1 MQFGWKVRGG
11 LFGNGEFMMIGA
23 VTGEVT
29 VGVVDASFVLSVMMI
44 MMMMNEREGMIEES

>member
-29 VGVVDASFVLSVMMI
+29 VGVIDASFVLSVMM
-44 MMMMNEREGMIEES
+44 MMMIEES